1 MQNYIQLSNA
11 KINNLELSTKRQS
24 KSVLWKDARK
34 IRLTASSA
42 SKIPVKDTTD
52 ATAFIRE
59 HLHPK
64 FTGNKYIGYGNE
76 QEPIAKE
83 HLKSLGHTVTETG
96 MYVSA
101 QEQWLSGSPDEI
113 LNGDTLLE
121 IKCPVPIP
129 GKWNILNEL
138 IEGGKYDIVKN
149 YGKYVLK
156 TK

>member
-101 QEQWLSGSPDEI
+101 
-113 LNGDTLLE
+113 
-121 IKCPVPIP
+121 
-129 GKWNILNEL
+129 
-138 IEGGKYDIVKN
+138 
-149 YGKYVLK
+149 
-156 TK
+156 